1 MWNFKIG
8 IFELMSL
15 KSKWRKLKYQIEV
28 LFLPFFARFRKAS
41 ILYYVLFNSEF
52 GREQQAILNG
62 KLQYQKS
69 LKRKVKSSA
78 LLRRNTH
85 RLEKGIIMRPRK
97 DVFALD
103 YIHETVAE
111 FVRLKASEDV
121 CEREIKWAG
130 DVINKYFNIITL
142 KEDLISLRSTFIDA
156 YGQSD
161 SEENHYIPYKSDCR
175 AKSSIGVDELQALF
189 EQRRSTRWFQQKP
202 VDEELLSKA
211 VHLASYAPSACN
223 RQPYEFMIIN
233 DSELIQ
239 KVAKIPMGTAGF
251 HNNIPCLVVVV
262 GDLAAFPE
270 ERDRHVIYIDAS
282 LASMQFML
290 ALETLGLGSC
300 PINWPDIE
308 KKEAQ
313 MAQELKLCPSKRV
326 VMLIGIGEPDPSGYI
341 PYSQKKSPVTFIN

>member
-1 MWNFKIG
+1 
-8 IFELMSL
+8 MSL
-15 KSKWRKLKYQIEV
+15 KSKWRKLKCQLEV
-28 LFLPFFARFRKAS
+28 LFLPFFAKFRGTS

-52 GREQQAILNG
+52 GREQQATLNG

-85 RLEKGIIMRPRK
+85 RLEKGIIMRPRR

-103 YIHETVAE
+103 YIHETVRE
-111 FVRLKASEDV
+111 YIRLTASKDV
-121 CEREIKWAG
+121 CERELKWAG
-130 DVINKYFNIITL
+130 DVINKYFNVITL
-142 KEDLISLRSTFIDA
+142 KENLISLRSTFIEA

-161 SEENHYIPYKSDCR
+161 SEENHYIPYKSNYR
-175 AKSSIGVDELQALF
+175 TKSSIGVDELESLF
-189 EQRRSTRWFQQKP
+189 KQRRSTRWFKQKP
-202 VDEELLSKA
+202 VSEDLLNQA
-211 VHLASYAPSACN
+211 AYLASYAPSACN
-223 RQPYEFMIIN
+223 RQPYEFMMISDPEII
-233 DSELIQ
+233 Q
-239 KVAKIPMGTAGF
+239 RVAKIPMGTAGF
-251 HNNIPCLVVVV
+251 HHNIPCLVVVV
-262 GDLAAFPE
+262 GDLSAFPE

-308 KKEAQ
+308 KKEVV

-326 VMLIGIGEPDPSGYI
+326 VMLIGVGEPDPNGYI